1 MKAKLTTYLAGEPN
15 RSPGETVEGEEA
27 VRLCAAGF
35 ATPIVEQR
43 EKAVTKKTAK
53 ETREAK

>member
-15 RSPGETVEGEEA
+15 RLPGEMVEGEEA

-35 ATPIVEQR
+35 ATPVVEQR
-43 EKAVTKKTAK
+43 EKAVKKTPAK